1 MVSMIYLELKTAEL
15 TEKAVS
21 IFFVGCMFSHMMT
34 QPPPLAFTVTE
45 DTWGRC
51 RACRCDTMAW
61 EQRCLVLPRLN
72 DDIVALS
79 FKVPVVRYSYAG
91 ILVARKCPT

>member
-1 MVSMIYLELKTAEL
+1 MIYLELKTAKL

-61 EQRCLVLPRLN
+61 EQRCLVLPRLIN
-72 DDIVALS
+72 VTRSPL
-79 FKVPVVRYSYAG
+79 KYRQYGTRVPWAS
-91 ILVARKCPT
+91 